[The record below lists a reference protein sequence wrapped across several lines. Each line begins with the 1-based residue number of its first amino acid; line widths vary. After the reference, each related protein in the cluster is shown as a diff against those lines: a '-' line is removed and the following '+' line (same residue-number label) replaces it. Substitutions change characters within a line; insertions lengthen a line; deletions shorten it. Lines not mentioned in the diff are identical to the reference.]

1 MVVVMAIYTL
11 SFSGKGN
18 GCDHG
23 QIPCSPF
30 DKGGLV
36 VVVMA
41 IYHTFLFGGREV
53 VVVFPSSCGLV
64 SGCDNG
70 QIPCSPFDKGGLVL
84 VVMAIYHTFLF
95 WGKGSGGGDPFLFW
109 DREWL

>member
-1 MVVVMAIYTL
+1 MVMAIYHTFL
-11 SFSGKGN
+11 FGGRGVVVKIPSFSGKGN
-18 GCDHG
+18 GCNHG

-53 VVVFPSSCGLV
+53 VVVTPSFSGTGI
-64 SGCDNG
+64 GCDQG
-70 QIPCSPFDKGGLVL
+70 QIPCSPTDNKV
-84 VVMAIYHTFLF
+84 
-95 WGKGSGGGDPFLFW
+95 W
-109 DREWL
+109 